1 MVLNLSRNELGN
13 EWLTQNTFSS
23 LSRLVA
29 LDLSYNRVSKV
40 DKSLMDGL
48 TSLQILSLKSN
59 MIHTV
64 EPNAFLDQSN
74 LHILLLSHNLIESL
88 QPKSFSHLSSLNSLS
103 LDHNRLSTLHRH
115 LLKNCSSLQDLALNN
130 NYFKIVPKA
139 IKALTL
145 LRTLDMGENAVIS
158 VKNGSFEGLN
168 NLYGLRMSGNGM
180 SEIESSV
187 FENIPSLQ
195 VLNLAHNELSKLDQS
210 TFNSLLDLR
219 MLRLDNN
226 RLEDINGLLTAQ
238 TELRWLNISANKLQ
252 WFDYAFIPKNLKWLD
267 IHENEI
273 EELGNYYA
281 LKGGFNLQTL
291 DASRNRISKLV
302 PLSLPTSLEFVFLN
316 ENAIKTIEPN
326 TFIEKPLLSRVE
338 IKGNNIEHL
347 ELSALAIA
355 TASEGKFTSFVVF
368 EQYNYTRPR
377 SIISLGDRQ
386 TLLTLTK

>member
-1 MVLNLSRNELGN
+1 
-13 EWLTQNTFSS
+13 
-23 LSRLVA
+23 
-29 LDLSYNRVSKV
+29 
-40 DKSLMDGL
+40 
-48 TSLQILSLKSN
+48 
-59 MIHTV
+59 
-64 EPNAFLDQSN
+64 
-74 LHILLLSHNLIESL
+74 
-88 QPKSFSHLSSLNSLS
+88 
-103 LDHNRLSTLHRH
+103 
-115 LLKNCSSLQDLALNN
+115 
-130 NYFKIVPKA
+130 
-139 IKALTL
+139 
-145 LRTLDMGENAVIS
+145 
-158 VKNGSFEGLN
+158 
-168 NLYGLRMSGNGM
+168 
-180 SEIESSV
+180 V

-355 TASEGKFTSFVVF
+355 TASEGKFTSVIIF
-368 EQYNYTRPR
+368 EQYN
-377 SIISLGDRQ
+377 
-386 TLLTLTK
+386 